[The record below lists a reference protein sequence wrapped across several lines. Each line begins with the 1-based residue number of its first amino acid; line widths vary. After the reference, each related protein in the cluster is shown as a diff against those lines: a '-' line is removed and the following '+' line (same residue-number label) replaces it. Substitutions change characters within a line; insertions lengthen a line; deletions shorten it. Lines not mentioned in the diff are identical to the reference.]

1 MNIAKYLSKTTREV
15 HQKIILVNEEV
26 LALLGNT

>member
-15 HQKIILVNEEV
+15 QQKIILVNEEA